1 MDDLA
6 QLMNASAS
14 HQEVTENGPPAQPL
28 QFPPPTVGRAHRVTA
43 IVHNPAT
50 SEEAQ
55 VPNVVY
61 EARSDGAA
69 PVRGYWIGRK
79 LKKAIYGCVRS
90 CTVLRLRPGSTWT
103 GPESGAAGGGAAWEV
118 TPEMAA
124 VKIMDWNLVRDL
136 RGRHMEDPVKEVSAM
151 QYLCTDGGS
160 PNVLGT
166 LDVMSDEQYLY
177 SFMPFCS
184 CGELFGYVERDGR
197 FSEPVAR
204 FWFRQLLN
212 GLYHLQKMG
221 VSHRDI
227 SLENVLV
234 DQMTKAAIIDLGMCL
249 RVPFGADDGSIVDA
263 TKGTLRRLIS
273 PQGQCGKPNYISPE
287 VHLNTEPFDGFAID
301 VWACGIILFIMLVG
315 LPPFEWA
322 NRDDPRFRMI
332 TKGGLALMLN
342 QWNRPVSNEAGD
354 LLQRMLREDP
364 KERLSLMEVM
374 DHPWV
379 INDDASAPPPQ
390 PDDEWRK

>member
-1 MDDLA
+1 
-6 QLMNASAS
+6 
-14 HQEVTENGPPAQPL
+14 
-28 QFPPPTVGRAHRVTA
+28 
-43 IVHNPAT
+43 
-50 SEEAQ
+50 
-55 VPNVVY
+55 
-61 EARSDGAA
+61 
-69 PVRGYWIGRK
+69 
-79 LKKAIYGCVRS
+79 
-90 CTVLRLRPGSTWT
+90 
-103 GPESGAAGGGAAWEV
+103 
-118 TPEMAA
+118 
-124 VKIMDWNLVRDL
+124 
-136 RGRHMEDPVKEVSAM
+136 
-151 QYLCTDGGS
+151 
-160 PNVLGT
+160 
-166 LDVMSDEQYLY
+166 
-177 SFMPFCS
+177 
-184 CGELFGYVERDGR
+184 
-197 FSEPVAR
+197 
-204 FWFRQLLN
+204 
-212 GLYHLQKMG
+212 MG

-263 TKGTLRRLIS
+263 TKGTLRRLLS